1 MEKQLE
7 ELSYLY
13 HYTSIETL
21 ALILKNKTIRFSSL
35 SRVDDIEEQKTKDYG
50 DLGRFCFVSC
60 WTNDA
65 EESIPLWNLYT
76 PNMTGV
82 RIRLPINPF
91 KTIKIN
97 PDGRHIKGEYVTH
110 PSLTIEKLSLYGCL
124 LNPPYLAN
132 LYQVQYTD
140 DPEKLN
146 RQVLTEIK
154 PETKLENGVRKTTWE
169 KNINLKDIGIYK
181 NKHWTFQKEY
191 RYKLFVVPWTMS
203 DLESAKS
210 YEEQARLI
218 DRLETE
224 KLKTDFFD
232 LELDENTMSD
242 MEILIGPKANH
253 AQKQIIQSLVNDLSP
268 YAIIVESNVGI
279 R

>member
-1 MEKQLE
+1 MDKQLG

-35 SRVDDIEEQKTKDYG
+35 SRVDDIEEQGTSDFG

-60 WTNDA
+60 WTNET

-82 RIRLPINPF
+82 RIRLPISPF
-91 KTIKIN
+91 KTVVIN
-97 PDGRHIKGEYVTH
+97 PDGKHIKESFVTH
-110 PSLTIEKLSLYGCL
+110 PSLTSEKLSVHGYL

-132 LYQVQYTD
+132 LFQVKYTD
-140 DPEKLN
+140 VRDKLN
-146 RQVLTEIK
+146 RKVLTAEK
-154 PETKLENGVRKTTWE
+154 QETELENGSNRTGWGKT
-169 KNINLKDIGIYK
+169 INLENIGIYK
-181 NKHWTFQKEY
+181 NIQWEFQKEY
-191 RYKLFVVPWTMS
+191 RYRFIIVPWTMN

-210 YEEQARLI
+210 YEDQVRLI

-224 KLKTDFFD
+224 ELKKDFFD
-232 LELDENTMSD
+232 LDLNEQSMNDL
-242 MEILIGPKANH
+242 EILIGPRAND
-253 AQKQIIQSLVNDLSP
+253 AQRQIVKSLVNDLNP
-268 YAIIVESNVGI
+268 NAVIKESNLRI